1 MGTREEKIVGCLLGT
16 AAGDALGLPCEG
28 LGPARAARMFPD
40 CGRHHFLFGKGM
52 VSDDTEHAC
61 FVAKAMI
68 EANGDPEIFQ
78 KRLARSLRWWLLGLP
93 AGVGFATL
101 RSILKLW
108 AGFNPRKSG
117 VFSAG
122 NGPAMRSPIIGAA
135 CGADKSMLRE
145 FVARSTEITHRDPKA
160 VYGALAVAAAAH
172 MGATSPVVSGERFL
186 EELPGYFGGWKDD
199 AGGFGSCFG
208 HESAEGGREASWYAF
223 QREAL
228 ERGGRGGENMAEIKT
243 RPDACDFFKLME
255 KAAESAGKDEP
266 VAEFAKSIGSRR
278 GISGYVYH
286 TVPCV
291 IQVWLKQP
299 DDFERALREIISAG
313 GDTDT
318 AGAILGGIMG
328 ARLGKQAI
336 PEQWLDKIM
345 EWPRT
350 TRWME
355 RLGIALSKSLEG
367 DREITPPGYFV
378 PGVVFRNLFFFL
390 VVLAHGF
397 RRLGP
402 PYG

>member
-1 MGTREEKIVGCLLGT
+1 MKVGMKEEHIVGCLLGT
-16 AAGDALGLPCEG
+16 AVGDALGLPYEG

-68 EANGDPEIFQ
+68 EAKGDPEIFQ

-122 NGPAMRSPIIGAA
+122 NGPAMRSPVIGAA
-135 CGADKSMLRE
+135 CGGDKSMLRE

-160 VYGALAVAAAAH
+160 LYGALAVAAAAH
-172 MGATSPVVSGERFL
+172 MGGTSPVVSGERFL
-186 EELPGYFGGWKDD
+186 EEMPGYFGGWKDD
-199 AGGFGSCFG
+199 AG
-208 HESAEGGREASWYAF
+208 E
-223 QREAL
+223 
-228 ERGGRGGENMAEIKT
+228 
-243 RPDACDFFKLME
+243 FFDLME
-255 KAAESAGKDEP
+255 KAAESAGKNEP
-266 VAEFAKSIGSRR
+266 VSEFAKSIGSRR

-286 TVPCV
+286 TAPCV

-299 DDFERALREIISAG
+299 DDFEGALREIISAG
-313 GDTDT
+313 GDADT
-318 AGAILGGIMG
+318 TGAILGGILG

-336 PEQWLDKIM
+336 PERWLNEIM
-345 EWPRT
+345 EWPRS

-355 RLGIALSKSLEG
+355 RLGTALSKSLDG
-367 DREITPPGYFV
+367 DRETNPPGYFV
-378 PGVVFRNLFFFL
+378 PGVVFRNLFFLL